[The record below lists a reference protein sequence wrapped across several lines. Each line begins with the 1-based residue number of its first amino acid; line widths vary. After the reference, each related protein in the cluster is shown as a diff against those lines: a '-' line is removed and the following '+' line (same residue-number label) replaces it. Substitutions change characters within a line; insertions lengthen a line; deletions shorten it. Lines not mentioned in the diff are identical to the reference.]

1 MSVPQIAIGI
11 LPITCRFYGLTLR
24 QSAEDSLEPEDI
36 LMADR
41 PFQIQATLEWKSN
54 AAIALLSLQ
63 PEIAVEFFA
72 KPAGIGE
79 GVDLGV
85 ATEIADPDQRLY
97 TLALDLESPA
107 DCGLATGIHHL
118 GALLRIG
125 APDAPA
131 LLYGVLEGSL
141 VEVFSPIP
149 KNQALERNGA
159 TGQGRNGARRR
170 GEGRRQRAEGR
181 KGSWGSGGAEERGK
195 LRR

>member
-1 MSVPQIAIGI
+1 MSAPQIAIGI

-24 QSAEDSLEPEDI
+24 QSVEDSLESEDI

-41 PFQIQATLEWKSN
+41 PFQIQATVEWKSN

-72 KPAGIGE
+72 KPAGLGE

-97 TLALDLESPA
+97 TPALDLESPA
-107 DCGLATGIHHL
+107 DCGLETGIHHL

-131 LLYGVLEGSL
+131 LLCGVLEGSL
-141 VEVFSPIP
+141 VEVFGSIP
-149 KNQALERNGA
+149 NQALKRNGA
-159 TGQGRNGARRR
+159 TGKGRNGARRR
-170 GEGRRQRAEGR
+170 GEGRKQKAEGEV
-181 KGSWGSGGAEERGK
+181 GGAEEMGK
-195 LRR
+195 IRR